1 MSENQIITADINSP
15 EYTEALT
22 LHQQIII
29 NGTIAANA
37 LYEMCR
43 CLKQMRDDKLYTA
56 LGYDDFG
63 TYCEEKANIK
73 ARQAYSY
80 IKTYEDLGK
89 DFLQS
94 NANLGI
100 TKLELLT
107 HVNPL
112 DRAEFM
118 ENTDVGEMSVS
129 ELKAE
134 IDRLQRENG
143 EKGEQISFLQSTVEE
158 KEGKLSSAEG
168 RIKNLEQELD
178 KLDTE
183 YSDACDTNNIATNE
197 INNLKKELEELRNRP
212 AEVAVAEPDPED
224 INKRVSEALAQNDK
238 KHKKE
243 VKALEAK
250 IKEYESSAANIK
262 DGYEKKLQA
271 LSEKLDSEKTA
282 ADDRIKVLEEQIK
295 TAGEAEA
302 ALIKFKIYFK
312 EVQEALKKFVGVLG
326 RIDDEEK
333 RNKFR
338 SVAEK
343 YIGMMLEELIGEDKS
358 NDR

>member
-1 MSENQIITADINSP
+1 MLKNQIITADVNSP

-63 TYCEEKANIK
+63 AYCEEKANIK

-143 EKGEQISFLQSTVEE
+143 EKGEQLSMLEE
-158 KEGKLSSAEG
+158 RVQEADSKAEQMTELMDALNEMTD
-168 RIKNLEQELD
+168 KNNSLE
-178 KLDTE
+178 
-183 YSDACDTNNIATNE
+183 N
-197 INNLKKELEELRNRP
+197 ELEELRNAP
-212 AEVAVAEPDPED
+212 KEVAVAEPDPEE
-224 INKRVSEALAQNDK
+224 INKRVSEALAKNDK

-243 VKALEAK
+243 VTALEAK

-282 ADDRIKVLEEQIK
+282 ADDRIKALEEQIK
-295 TAGEAEA
+295 TAGEADA
-302 ALIKFKIYFK
+302 ALIEFKFYFN
-312 EVQEALKKFVGVLG
+312 EVQETLKKFVGVLG
-326 RIDDEEK
+326 RVEDTEK
-333 RNKFR
+333 REKFR
-338 SVAEK
+338 GAAEK
-343 YIGMMLEELIGEDKS
+343 FIGMMLEELTGEDKS
-358 NDR
+358 DVG

>member
-1 MSENQIITADINSP
+1 MSENQIITADVNSP
-15 EYTEALT
+15 EYTTALT
-22 LHQQIII
+22 LHQQIIT

-43 CLKQMRDDKLYTA
+43 CLKQMRDEKLYSA

-63 TYCEEKANIK
+63 AYCEEKANIK

-112 DRAEFM
+112 DRGDFM
-118 ENTDVGEMSVS
+118 EQVDVGELSVS

-143 EKGEQISFLQSTVEE
+143 EKGEQ
-158 KEGKLSSAEG
+158 LSM
-168 RIKNLEQELD
+168 
-178 KLDTE
+178 
-183 YSDACDTNNIATNE
+183 
-197 INNLKKELEELRNRP
+197 LEERVKDADIKDEKISKLEADCTKLTEKNSALENDIEILRNAP
-212 AEVAVAEPDPED
+212 KEVAVEEPDPEE
-224 INKRVSEALAQNDK
+224 INKRVSEALAKNDK
-238 KHKKE
+238 EHKKE
-243 VKALEAK
+243 VKALKAQL
-250 IKEYESSAANIK
+250 KEYESNAASIK
-262 DGYEKKLQA
+262 DGYEKKLKA
-271 LSEKLDSEKTA
+271 LSDKLDSEKSA
-282 ADDRIKVLEEQIK
+282 AEERVKTLEERLKNANESDKARI
-295 TAGEAEA
+295 EFE
-302 ALIKFKIYFK
+302 FYFS
-312 EVQEALKKFVGVLG
+312 EMQEGIRKFVDVIG
-326 RIDDEEK
+326 RIDDIEK

-338 SVAEK
+338 AAAEK
-343 YIGMMLEELIGEDKS
+343 YIDMIKEELGGA
-358 NDR
+358 NNG

>member
-1 MSENQIITADINSP
+1 MSENQVITADVNSP
-15 EYTEALT
+15 EYTAALT
-22 LHQQIII
+22 LHQQIIT

-63 TYCEEKANIK
+63 AYCEEKANIK

-118 ENTDVGEMSVS
+118 EQVDVGELSVN
-129 ELKAE
+129 ELRAE

-143 EKGEQISFLQSTVEE
+143 EKGEQLSMLEE
-158 KEGKLSSAEG
+158 
-168 RIKNLEQELD
+168 RIKDADSKTEELNKLKDDYTELAEKNSALEND
-178 KLDTE
+178 
-183 YSDACDTNNIATNE
+183 I
-197 INNLKKELEELRNRP
+197 EELRNAP
-212 AEVAVAEPDPED
+212 KEVAVAEPDPEE
-224 INKRVSEALAQNDK
+224 INKRVSEALAKNDK
-238 KHKKE
+238 EHKKE
-243 VKALEAK
+243 VKALKAQ

-262 DGYEKKLQA
+262 DGYEKKLKA
-271 LSEKLDSEKTA
+271 LSEKLDSEKSVA
-282 ADDRIKVLEEQIK
+282 EERVKALEERLKNANESDKARI
-295 TAGEAEA
+295 EFE
-302 ALIKFKIYFK
+302 FYFS
-312 EVQEALKKFVGVLG
+312 EMQEALRKFVDVLG
-326 RIDDEEK
+326 RIDDTEK

-338 SVAEK
+338 GAAKK
-343 YIGMMLEELIGEDKS
+343 YIGMIMEELGGNEGGD
-358 NDR
+358 NNEA

>member
-1 MSENQIITADINSP
+1 MLENQIITADVNSP

-22 LHQQIII
+22 LHQQIIT

-37 LYEMCR
+37 IYEMGS
-43 CLKQMRDDKLYTA
+43 CLKRMKEDKLYTA
-56 LGYDDFG
+56 LGYDSFDE
-63 TYCEEKANIK
+63 YCEDKAKIK
-73 ARQAYSY
+73 SRQAYTY
-80 IKTYEDLGK
+80 IAVCEKFGK
-89 DFLQS
+89 EFLQS

-168 RIKNLEQELD
+168 RIKNLEKELD
-178 KLDTE
+178 ELDTE

-197 INNLKKELEELRNRP
+197 INSLKKELEELRNRP
-212 AEVAVAEPDPED
+212 AEVAVADPDPEEV
-224 INKRVSEALAQNDK
+224 NKRVSEALAKNDK

-271 LSEKLDSEKTA
+271 LSEKLDNEKTA
-282 ADDRIKVLEEQIK
+282 ADDRIKALEEQIK
-295 TAGEAEA
+295 TAGEADA
-302 ALIKFKIYFK
+302 ALIEFKFYFN
-312 EVQEALKKFVGVLG
+312 EVQETLKKFVGVLG
-326 RIDDEEK
+326 RVEDAEK
-333 RNKFR
+333 REKFR
-338 SVAEK
+338 AAAEK
-343 YIGMMLEELIGEDKS
+343 FIGMMLEELSSEKGEK
-358 NDR
+358 

>member
-22 LHQQIII
+22 LHQQIIT

-143 EKGEQISFLQSTVEE
+143 EKGEQLSMLEE
-158 KEGKLSSAEG
+158 RVQEADSKAEQ
-168 RIKNLEQELD
+168 ITELMDALNEMTDKNNSLE
-178 KLDTE
+178 
-183 YSDACDTNNIATNE
+183 N
-197 INNLKKELEELRNRP
+197 ELEELRNAP
-212 AEVAVAEPDPED
+212 KEVAVAEPDPEE
-224 INKRVSEALAQNDK
+224 INKRVSEAIAKNDK

-243 VKALEAK
+243 LTALEAK
-250 IKEYESSAANIK
+250 IKEYESSTANIK

-282 ADDRIKVLEEQIK
+282 ADDRIKALEEQLK
-295 TAGEAEA
+295 NVGEADA
-302 ALIKFKIYFK
+302 ALIEFKFYFS
-312 EVQEALKKFVGVLG
+312 EVQETLKKFVGVLG
-326 RIDDEEK
+326 RVEDEEK
-333 RNKFR
+333 REKFR
-338 SVAEK
+338 GAAEK
-343 YIGMMLEELIGEDKS
+343 FIGMMLEELG

>member
-22 LHQQIII
+22 LHQQIIT

-143 EKGEQISFLQSTVEE
+143 EKGEQLSMLEE
-158 KEGKLSSAEG
+158 RVQEADSKAEQMTELMDALNEMTD
-168 RIKNLEQELD
+168 KNNSLE
-178 KLDTE
+178 
-183 YSDACDTNNIATNE
+183 N
-197 INNLKKELEELRNRP
+197 ELEELRNAP
-212 AEVAVAEPDPED
+212 KEVAVAEPDPEE
-224 INKRVSEALAQNDK
+224 INKRVSEALAKYEKKLQALSEKNDK

-243 VKALEAK
+243 VTALEAK

-271 LSEKLDSEKTA
+271 LSEKLDNEKTA
-282 ADDRIKVLEEQIK
+282 ADDRIKALEEQLK
-295 TAGEAEA
+295 NVGEADA
-302 ALIKFKIYFK
+302 ALIEFKFYFS
-312 EVQEALKKFVGVLG
+312 EVQETLKKFVGVLG
-326 RIDDEEK
+326 RVEDEEK
-333 RNKFR
+333 REKFR
-338 SVAEK
+338 GAAEK
-343 YIGMMLEELIGEDKS
+343 YIGMILEELD

>member
-143 EKGEQISFLQSTVEE
+143 EKGEQLSMLEE
-158 KEGKLSSAEG
+158 RVQEADSKAEQ
-168 RIKNLEQELD
+168 ITELMDALNEMTDKNNSLE
-178 KLDTE
+178 
-183 YSDACDTNNIATNE
+183 N
-197 INNLKKELEELRNRP
+197 ELEELRNAP
-212 AEVAVAEPDPED
+212 KEVAVAEPDPEE
-224 INKRVSEALAQNDK
+224 INKRVSEALAKNDK

-243 VKALEAK
+243 VTALEAK

-282 ADDRIKVLEEQIK
+282 ADDRIKALEEQLK
-295 TAGEAEA
+295 NVGEADA
-302 ALIKFKIYFK
+302 ALIEFKFYFS
-312 EVQEALKKFVGVLG
+312 EVQETLKKFVGVLG

-338 SVAEK
+338 SAAEK
-343 YIGMMLEELIGEDKS
+343 YIGMILEELS